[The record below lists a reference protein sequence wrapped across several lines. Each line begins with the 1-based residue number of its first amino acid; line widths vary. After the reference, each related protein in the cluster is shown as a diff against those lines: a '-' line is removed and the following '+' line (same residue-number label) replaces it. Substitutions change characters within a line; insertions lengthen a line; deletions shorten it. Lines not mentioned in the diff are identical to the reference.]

1 MRKRVLLVFGYLLLY
16 FLITRTSVSMFTP
29 LQLGAM
35 LLTAVSISQLCCQR
49 DYPLNVTVC
58 FVWFSLDKVISLLTN
73 VLLVSLSEALNRK
86 VEPDI

>member
-1 MRKRVLLVFGYLLLY
+1 MSKHVLLVFGDLLLY

-49 DYPLNVTVC
+49 DYPLNVC